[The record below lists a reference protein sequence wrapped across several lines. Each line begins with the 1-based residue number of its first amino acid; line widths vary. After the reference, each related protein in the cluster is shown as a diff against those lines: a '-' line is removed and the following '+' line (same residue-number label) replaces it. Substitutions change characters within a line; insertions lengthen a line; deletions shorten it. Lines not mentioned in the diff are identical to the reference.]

1 MITNPLM
8 LCEAVDALLGLPRAA
23 QPAAAADLAARID
36 LGVAEEDWNSRF
48 GADSLFA
55 TWTGSELLKR
65 LYAGNASTLRA
76 HLRPGWRVV
85 EVGGGDGRLWDQLGD
100 LPEGGE
106 LVLID
111 PAPSTHDEVARRL
124 PEGVSMT
131 RVVGLAQ
138 DVIDRIPE
146 CDAVVCSLT
155 LHHVAGRS
163 AAERELHGLTGP
175 GKQEVLEA
183 LRDAIRPRGGRL
195 ILNEADVHC
204 EVDLAPGDPVLAD
217 RLFDSYVRRTAKALS
232 AEIRGQRGDARRL
245 GAIIQRW
252 CLAQVALADAPLGER
267 DVYELDISR
276 WLELLA
282 QAGLEVVESG
292 FSDSE
297 LLFHRYVCR

>member
-8 LCEAVDALLGLPRAA
+8 LCEAVDALLRLPRAA
-23 QPAAAADLAARID
+23 QPAAAADLAGRID
-36 LGVAEEDWNSRF
+36 LGVADEDWNSRF
-48 GADSLFA
+48 GEESLFA
-55 TWTGSELLKR
+55 TWTGSELLRR
-65 LYAGNASTLRA
+65 LYEGNAAALRG

-111 PAPSTHDEVARRL
+111 PAPSTHDEVQRRL
-124 PEGVSMT
+124 PEGIGMT
-131 RVVGLAQ
+131 PVVGLVQ
-138 DVIDRIPE
+138 DVLERIPE
-146 CDAVVCSLT
+146 CDAIICSLT

-163 AAERELHGLTGP
+163 STERAAHGLTGP

-183 LRDAIRPRGGRL
+183 LRDAIRPRDGLL

-204 EVDLAPGDPVLAD
+204 EVDLPSGGPVLAD
-217 RLFDSYVRRTAKALS
+217 RLFDSYVRRTAKALV

-245 GAIIQRW
+245 GAIVQRW
-252 CLAQVALADAPLGER
+252 CLAQVALADVPVVER

-282 QAGLEVVESG
+282 QSGLVVEDRG
-292 FSDSE
+292 FSDSAM
-297 LLFHRYVCR
+297 LFHRYVCR